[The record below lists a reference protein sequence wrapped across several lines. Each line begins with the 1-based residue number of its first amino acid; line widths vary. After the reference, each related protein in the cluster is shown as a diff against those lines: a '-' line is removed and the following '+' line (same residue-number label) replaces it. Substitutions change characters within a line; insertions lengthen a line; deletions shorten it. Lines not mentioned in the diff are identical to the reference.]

1 MAEAAEPLFGDK
13 KWSLRGMTALVTGGT
28 RGIGLVI
35 VTFSKFTS
43 SVSIFSCFS
52 ALFGLIDYVNFVSDM
67 PLLKNWHDLEH
78 RCIHVA
84 AIRT

>member
-43 SVSIFSCFS
+43 NVKLLLFFFSPFELS
-52 ALFGLIDYVNFVSDM
+52 FL
-67 PLLKNWHDLEH
+67 
-78 RCIHVA
+78 
-84 AIRT
+84 